1 MSSFKRN
8 QSKVFWRQMEAA
20 DLNKLA
26 SCSPLPVI
34 NNNNDNNNNN
44 NNTVDSKIDGQ
55 SRLQRKDEEDEED
68 IVPAVESDTTS
79 TDSPDNVTVI
89 HLDPAVLVE
98 TNNNNDASSL
108 PDASSHSVKRVVKPI
123 PATRTS
129 RRHAIAVEAGG
140 ALAAE
145 VDRPLSPARSRGQ
158 RSQDSG
164 FSDSDCSSSNNS
176 PRHGRRHHHHHH
188 RRRSSRRKQQQQREQ
203 EQELQLEKSSV
214 GAQVPQ
220 PQVAVLTSTPK
231 QQQSPLTAELFDDV
245 VQRQIDQIPVRNH
258 LHFGL
263 DNDGSSHNR
272 DDTSP
277 RESLRDFLYG
287 DDRMFN
293 NEQIQH
299 HKSSSSPSPV
309 SSYCDDDD
317 DDFEEDDDAEREA
330 ISRSPAQ
337 VWLTELRDDCE
348 DECQATL
355 QSKSLPKR
363 SRARYPCEAADAHD
377 LRLLTASATT
387 AAKKIVDAA
396 GRFDRSYHKL
406 TQSMLAATSS
416 KSKQLRDSLG
426 RFEAEA
432 SDILVKLGST
442 LPRRLASH
450 EDQPRTMAL
459 QLAKLKNH
467 VDRALDRRLD
477 FYIEK
482 VVRGLEE
489 APRQTGSTARGALA
503 ALTALALAGPR
514 AAASIARCAGVRALL
529 LSLVSAGR
537 LSTDLRCAC
546 LRALACV
553 CSCLEAVDQFVA
565 EAGPEILVDL
575 LAAPETPEAEK
586 SEAAALVVQL
596 TAPWIERM
604 GLPHLEAYCERLVE
618 ALTELAEA
626 THDKQTLLLAAAAI
640 NHLSHS
646 RHSIRHI
653 VERDSIKKLLRCVKK
668 SQGGNVWLMEQV
680 AALVGQVARVPQA
693 RAHLAKTRASVAL
706 VCFLRM
712 QPPGHE
718 DEYRRLEA
726 TASEALTRLCVD
738 PEIAEQVVAIGGA
751 NFLPE
756 EQQSSQSQQ
765 SQASSH
771 HPQQNFASTKSLR
784 RARKIAAQHI
794 GNARIYDISPR

>member
-1 MSSFKRN
+1 M
-8 QSKVFWRQMEAA
+8 Q
-20 DLNKLA
+20 
-26 SCSPLPVI
+26 
-34 NNNNDNNNNN
+34 
-44 NNTVDSKIDGQ
+44 
-55 SRLQRKDEEDEED
+55 
-68 IVPAVESDTTS
+68 
-79 TDSPDNVTVI
+79 
-89 HLDPAVLVE
+89 
-98 TNNNNDASSL
+98 
-108 PDASSHSVKRVVKPI
+108 
-123 PATRTS
+123 
-129 RRHAIAVEAGG
+129 AG
-140 ALAAE
+140 L
-145 VDRPLSPARSRGQ
+145 
-158 RSQDSG
+158 
-164 FSDSDCSSSNNS
+164 
-176 PRHGRRHHHHHH
+176 
-188 RRRSSRRKQQQQREQ
+188 
-203 EQELQLEKSSV
+203 
-214 GAQVPQ
+214 
-220 PQVAVLTSTPK
+220 
-231 QQQSPLTAELFDDV
+231 
-245 VQRQIDQIPVRNH
+245 
-258 LHFGL
+258 LHTY
-263 DNDGSSHNR
+263 GSSHNR

-653 VERDSIKKLLRCVKK
+653 VERDSIKKLLRLVQVLLDEDR
-668 SQGGNVWLMEQV
+668 SDSLLPLLTFERVAIELTNRFQMREEVPGRQRLADGAGRGVGGPGGPCAPGARPPGQDPRLGGAGLLSAHAAARPRGRVSPTGGHGERGPHSALRRSGNSRAGRRHWGRQLPARGAAVVAV
-680 AALVGQVARVPQA
+680 AAV
-693 RAHLAKTRASVAL
+693 
-706 VCFLRM
+706 
-712 QPPGHE
+712 
-718 DEYRRLEA
+718 
-726 TASEALTRLCVD
+726 ASE
-738 PEIAEQVVAIGGA
+738 
-751 NFLPE
+751 
-756 EQQSSQSQQ
+756 QSSSAAELREHQESAESQKN
-765 SQASSH
+765 SGSAH
-771 HPQQNFASTKSLR
+771 R
-784 RARKIAAQHI
+784 
-794 GNARIYDISPR
+794 